1 MTAQGPESLGSTKS
15 GSSFTS
21 YQKTMIAILAFL
33 QFTIILDFMIISP
46 LGALLMP
53 ALNISTQQFGL
64 VVSVYAFSAGGAGI
78 MAAGFADRFDRKKL
92 LMFFYSGFILGT
104 LFCALAPTYELL
116 LAARMITGI
125 FGGVIGSIVFAIITD
140 TFGFAVRGR
149 VMGVIG
155 TAFSASQVLGIP
167 LAVFLSSHW
176 GWHAPFLIIVVVGS
190 AVGVV
195 IWYKM
200 KPIDAHLKIQS
211 ERKPFA
217 HLWHTISTPRYLQAF
232 ATTALLSTGGF
243 MLMPFGSAFSVH
255 NLGIEFTHLPLV
267 YLVSGLCSIV
277 TGPLVGRAADKYG
290 KFKMF
295 IFGTCLTIATV
306 LFYTRLGIT
315 PIWIVIL
322 ISATMF
328 VGISSRMIPA
338 QALMSAIPEPSMR
351 GSFMAISSSVQQV
364 SGGLAAVLAGWIVV
378 AQPDGHLQHF
388 DHLGNVVVGAS
399 FITMLLMYF
408 IHRLVP
414 ESGQADFPARK

>member
-1 MTAQGPESLGSTKS
+1 MNSKAPGAAVPKPL
-15 GSSFTS
+15 FTP
-21 YQKTMIAILAFL
+21 YQKTVLAILAFL

-53 ALNISTQQFGL
+53 ALNINTQQFGL
-64 VVSVYAFSAGGAGI
+64 VVSVYAFAAGGAGI
-78 MAAGFADRFDRKKL
+78 LAAGFADRFDRKKL
-92 LMFFYSGFILGT
+92 LMFFYTGFILGT

-116 LAARMITGI
+116 LAARMITGV

-140 TFGFAVRGR
+140 IFGFEIRGR
-149 VMGVIG
+149 VMGIIG

-167 LAVFLSSHW
+167 LAVFVSNHW
-176 GWHAPFLIIVVVGS
+176 GWHAPFLLIVVVGA

-200 KPIDAHLKIQS
+200 QPITEHLKLQNT
-211 ERKPFA
+211 RKPFQ
-217 HLWHTISTPRYLQAF
+217 HLWDTVSTPKYLQAF

-255 NLGIEFTHLPLV
+255 NLGISFDSLWIV
-267 YLVSGLCSIV
+267 YLASGLFSIV
-277 TGPLVGRAADKYG
+277 TGPLVGRFSDRFG

-295 IFGTCLTIATV
+295 IFGTMLTIATV
-306 LFYTRLGIT
+306 VIYTRLDVT
-315 PIWIVIL
+315 PIWIVVL

-338 QALMSAIPEPSMR
+338 QALMSAIPAAASR

-378 AQPDGHLQHF
+378 ARPDGYLEHF
-388 DHLGNVVVGAS
+388 DTLGNVVIGAS
-399 FITMLLMYF
+399 FVTMLLMYF

-414 ESGQADFPARK
+414 DQK